1 MKSLTVIVNMG
12 SEFTHKNKDVLYWN
26 SEESN
31 EEQMLSSYLEK
42 NKEKIRNTYLDFVD
56 ELANKRINDKSI
68 LNSFSLD
75 SHHNLWTT
83 SLINEKCPIKSPQV
97 IDCLKLICL
106 EKILIKKQIKQ
117 VKLYSYN
124 HNISQSIELLCS
136 RKKIKLI
143 RPKNI
148 SIKRIFSFFRVPMG
162 LKTFIFIFRIGL
174 KYIKLSETNHDLRK
188 CNSKISIF
196 SYLLNFEIKKNNKKE
211 ISFHS
216 NYWNKLPEIISK
228 KFNGTN
234 WFHLPIEFQKNN
246 YLIKEDFKSSKLK
259 DNHNIISD
267 YLTLKI
273 FFKSILLFLRYYLKN
288 FNFDKRF
295 SCFNLKKS
303 DVNLCYLLQEDWDK
317 SFKGSNLF
325 YSIMMINLFDSI
337 LSNIPKQK
345 IGLYL
350 YENQAWEK
358 CLISSWNKFKHGKL
372 IGVAHSTVRF
382 WDLRYFK
389 SKKILRN
396 PISMKNEFPNNIA
409 VNGTLASSALL
420 KGGYDKKLL
429 LKTEALRFLYLNK
442 YLDNKN
448 NIKSKKIKKI
458 LLIGDIDKKNT
469 IELLRSINT
478 IKSQIKE
485 YNITFRSHPGQILDN
500 QAKIL
505 NILNSRER
513 LLEVDINRNDMV
525 IVSGSS
531 SVALEVLFLN
541 KPLVVYLSKDKL
553 NLSPLSDFKE
563 IHFASTPKSLLESII
578 SSKYNTNIIKKDSF
592 YLDKRLTYWKANLD
606 KIFHEK

>member
-12 SEFTHKNKDVLYWN
+12 LELTHKNKDVLHWD

-31 EEQMLSSYLEK
+31 EGQMLPSYLEK
-42 NKEKIRNTYLDFVD
+42 NKEKIRNTYLNFVD
-56 ELANKRINDKSI
+56 ELANKRINNKSI

-75 SHHNLWTT
+75 SHHNLWNT
-83 SLINEKCPIKSPQV
+83 SLINEKCPIKSPQI

-117 VKLYSYN
+117 VTLYSHN

-136 RKKIKLI
+136 RKRIKLI
-143 RPKNI
+143 RSKNI
-148 SIKRIFSFFRVPMG
+148 SIKRIFSFFRVPLS

-174 KYIKLSETNHDLRK
+174 KYIKLSDIKYDLHK
-188 CNSKISIF
+188 YNSKISIF
-196 SYLLNFEIKKNNKKE
+196 SYLLNFEIKKDNKKE

-234 WFHLPIEFQKNN
+234 WFHLPIEFQKKN
-246 YLIKEDFKSSKLK
+246 YPIKEDLKLSKLK

-267 YLTLKI
+267 FLTFKI
-273 FFKSILLFLRYYLKN
+273 FFKSISLFLRYNLKN
-288 FNFDKRF
+288 FNFNNRF
-295 SCFNLKKS
+295 SCFNLKNS
-303 DVNLCYLLQEDWDK
+303 DVNLWYLLQEDWDK

-372 IGVAHSTVRF
+372 IGVAHSTIRF

-389 SKKILRN
+389 SKNFLRN
-396 PISMKNEFPNNIA
+396 QISLNSEFPNNIA
-409 VNGTLASSALL
+409 VNGTLAMNALL
-420 KGGYDKKLL
+420 RGGYDRKLL

-442 YLDNKN
+442 YLENKN
-448 NIKSKKIKKI
+448 NNKRKKIKNI

-469 IELLRSINT
+469 TELIRSINI
-478 IKSQIKE
+478 IKSQIRE
-485 YNITFRSHPGQILDN
+485 YNITFRSHPGQILNN
-500 QAKIL
+500 QANKL

-513 LLEVDINRNDMV
+513 LLEVDINRNDMI

-541 KPLVVYLSKDKL
+541 KPLVVFLSKDKL

-578 SSKYNTNIIKKDSF
+578 SSKHNKNIIKKDSF
-592 YLDKRLTYWKANLD
+592 YLDKRLTYWKANLE